1 MQSGIEEDKMKKL
14 SGILL
19 CFAMSGFAAS
29 APGQLSPADRHFMN
43 TAANVDMIEAH
54 VGQMAQAQASDSG
67 VKDFAKRLAD
77 DHSQAYTQL
86 LALANK
92 TGETIPRGID
102 IRRDHAAAQLEHLQG
117 VRFDRAFVKDEISDH
132 EKALAE
138 FKREAAHGNNPDVKA
153 LASQTIPT
161 LEQHLN
167 TARQLAKSESRG
179 PAKRS

>member
-1 MQSGIEEDKMKKL
+1 MKKL

-19 CFAMSGFAAS
+19 CFAMSAFAAS
-29 APGQLSPADRHFMN
+29 TPGRLSPADKHFMN

-54 VGQMAQAQASDSG
+54 LGQMAEAQGSDAG

-77 DHSQAYTQL
+77 DHSHAYGQL
-86 LALANK
+86 LDLAKK
-92 TGETIPRGID
+92 TGDTIPRGIN
-102 IRRDHAAAQLEHLQG
+102 IQRDHAAAQLEHLQG
-117 VRFDRAFVKDEISDH
+117 MRFDRAFVRDEISDH

-138 FKREAAHGNNPDVKA
+138 FKHEAAHGSNPDVKA

-167 TARQLAKSESRG
+167 TARQLAKSESRTA
-179 PAKRS
+179 AKRS